1 MAKSTIIKQ
10 LVNNEV
16 PLTIVL
22 RRIFVLANDIGNENV
37 KEWASLELNG
47 YKKEDQLPEYRVFN
61 SCELHYTGINGAYK
75 VTNQPLSLTWLDPK
89 TIKAITTHRITAPLS
104 EVEKNASST
113 DSFLGIDRS
122 YLAGEVYKHT
132 DDGVNGIQCF
142 SIQQFIPVAQFARI
156 INSITNIALNTLLE
170 LDKVYGKLDDLDIGS
185 ERIGKKEKTD
195 LFNNLS
201 CIITGKIIKV
211 NNSNIGG
218 GSNTTTKSTN
228 VEISPDISVNPNNKK
243 CCWFS
248 KIFKKK

>member
-142 SIQQFIPVAQFARI
+142 SIQQVIPVAQFARI
-156 INSITNIALNTLLE
+156 INSITNT
-170 LDKVYGKLDDLDIGS
+170 
-185 ERIGKKEKTD
+185 
-195 LFNNLS
+195 
-201 CIITGKIIKV
+201 
-211 NNSNIGG
+211 
-218 GSNTTTKSTN
+218 
-228 VEISPDISVNPNNKK
+228 
-243 CCWFS
+243 
-248 KIFKKK
+248 

>member
-113 DSFLGIDRS
+113 DSFLGIDMS

-132 DDGVNGIQCF
+132 DEE
-142 SIQQFIPVAQFARI
+142 I
-156 INSITNIALNTLLE
+156 I
-170 LDKVYGKLDDLDIGS
+170 YG
-185 ERIGKKEKTD
+185 EQY
-195 LFNNLS
+195 
-201 CIITGKIIKV
+201 
-211 NNSNIGG
+211 
-218 GSNTTTKSTN
+218 
-228 VEISPDISVNPNNKK
+228 
-243 CCWFS
+243 
-248 KIFKKK
+248 